1 MYNIKAMTTSE
12 VAASLGTSN
21 KVILENAKKC
31 LPDKEIKNGVATLW
45 TEAEFD
51 VLKKQLQMN
60 AHNNIGFN
68 LSLKLGKGSGLQVNN
83 KGKDMKTKEIADMLN
98 TTENVILANARKCLP
113 YKKIENGIAT
123 LWSEAEATVLLDH
136 LKNNPNTS
144 ANELYVESKST
155 VSTKLT
161 PALKIKKA
169 FDLMREGYE
178 EELAILKAQNAEQQK
193 QLSEAQPKVSY
204 YDNLIDTGGLTNLR
218 NTAKLLKIPE
228 RKFIKRL
235 EIDGY
240 LFRNKRGELQPYS
253 EYNNL
258 LFEIK
263 EWQHGEKSGVQTFVT
278 VFGKKVF
285 LNKYQKEKA
294 Q

>member
-31 LPDKEIKNGVATLW
+31 LPDKDIKNGVATLW
-45 TEAEFD
+45 TEAE
-51 VLKKQLQMN
+51 V
-60 AHNNIGFN
+60 
-68 LSLKLGKGSGLQVNN
+68 
-83 KGKDMKTKEIADMLN
+83 
-98 TTENVILANARKCLP
+98 
-113 YKKIENGIAT
+113 
-123 LWSEAEATVLLDH
+123 TVLLEQ
-136 LKNNPNTS
+136 LKTS
-144 ANELYVESKST
+144 QANQHSFTGAVKD

-193 QLSEAQPKVSY
+193 QLTEAQPKVSY

-235 EIDGY
+235 EVDGY

-263 EWQHGEKSGVQTFVT
+263 EWQHGDKSGVQTFVT

>member
-31 LPDKEIKNGVATLW
+31 LPDKDIKNGVATLW
-45 TEAEFD
+45 TEAE
-51 VLKKQLQMN
+51 V
-60 AHNNIGFN
+60 
-68 LSLKLGKGSGLQVNN
+68 
-83 KGKDMKTKEIADMLN
+83 
-98 TTENVILANARKCLP
+98 
-113 YKKIENGIAT
+113 
-123 LWSEAEATVLLDH
+123 TVLLEQ
-136 LKNNPNTS
+136 LKTS
-144 ANELYVESKST
+144 QANQHSFTGAVKD

-204 YDNLIDTGGLTNLR
+204 YDNLVDTGGLTNLR

-235 EIDGY
+235 EVDGY

-285 LNKYQKEKA
+285 LNKYQKEA
-294 Q
+294 VQ

>member
-1 MYNIKAMTTSE
+1 MSDVSLFNETELKQKAMTTSE

-31 LPDKEIKNGVATLW
+31 LPDKDIKNGVATLW
-45 TEAEFD
+45 TEAE
-51 VLKKQLQMN
+51 V
-60 AHNNIGFN
+60 
-68 LSLKLGKGSGLQVNN
+68 
-83 KGKDMKTKEIADMLN
+83 
-98 TTENVILANARKCLP
+98 
-113 YKKIENGIAT
+113 
-123 LWSEAEATVLLDH
+123 TVLLDY
-136 LKNNPNTS
+136 LKNNPQTNAS
-144 ANELYVESKST
+144 NLYLKSKGAA
-155 VSTKLT
+155 STKLT

-235 EIDGY
+235 EVDGY

-258 LFEIK
+258 LFEIR
-263 EWQHGEKSGVQTFVT
+263 EWQHGEKCGVQTFVT

-285 LNKYQKEKA
+285 LNKYQKEA
-294 Q
+294 LQ

>member
-31 LPDKEIKNGVATLW
+31 LPDKDIKNGVATLW
-45 TEAEFD
+45 TEAE
-51 VLKKQLQMN
+51 V
-60 AHNNIGFN
+60 
-68 LSLKLGKGSGLQVNN
+68 
-83 KGKDMKTKEIADMLN
+83 
-98 TTENVILANARKCLP
+98 
-113 YKKIENGIAT
+113 
-123 LWSEAEATVLLDH
+123 TVLLEQ
-136 LKNNPNTS
+136 LKTS
-144 ANELYVESKST
+144 QANQHSFTGAVKD

-193 QLSEAQPKVSY
+193 QLTEAQPKVSY

-235 EIDGY
+235 EVDGY
-240 LFRNKRGELQPYS
+240 LFRNKRGELEPYS
-253 EYNNL
+253 EYTNL

-285 LNKYQKEKA
+285 LDKYQKEQA

>member
-31 LPDKEIKNGVATLW
+31 LPDKDIKNGVATLW
-45 TEAEFD
+45 TEAE
-51 VLKKQLQMN
+51 V
-60 AHNNIGFN
+60 
-68 LSLKLGKGSGLQVNN
+68 
-83 KGKDMKTKEIADMLN
+83 
-98 TTENVILANARKCLP
+98 
-113 YKKIENGIAT
+113 
-123 LWSEAEATVLLDH
+123 TVLLEQ
-136 LKNNPNTS
+136 LKTS
-144 ANELYVESKST
+144 QANQHSFTGAVKD

-193 QLSEAQPKVSY
+193 QLTEAQPKVSY

-235 EIDGY
+235 EVDGY
-240 LFRNKRGELQPYS
+240 LFRNKRGELEPYS
-253 EYNNL
+253 EYTNL

-285 LNKYQKEKA
+285 LNKYQKEQA

>member
-12 VAASLGTSN
+12 LAASLGTSN

-31 LPDKEIKNGVATLW
+31 LPDKDIKNGVATLW
-45 TEAEFD
+45 TEAE
-51 VLKKQLQMN
+51 V
-60 AHNNIGFN
+60 
-68 LSLKLGKGSGLQVNN
+68 
-83 KGKDMKTKEIADMLN
+83 
-98 TTENVILANARKCLP
+98 
-113 YKKIENGIAT
+113 
-123 LWSEAEATVLLDH
+123 TVLLEQ
-136 LKNNPNTS
+136 LKTS
-144 ANELYVESKST
+144 QANQYSFTGAVKD

-193 QLSEAQPKVSY
+193 QLTEAQPKVSY
-204 YDNLIDTGGLTNLR
+204 YDKLIDTSGLTNLR

-228 RKFIKRL
+228 RKFIKLL
-235 EIDGY
+235 EVDGY
-240 LFRNKRGELQPYS
+240 LFRNKRGELEPYS
-253 EYNNL
+253 EYSNL

-263 EWQHGEKSGVQTFVT
+263 EWQNGSKSGVQTFVT

-285 LNKYQKEKA
+285 LNKYQKGKTL
-294 Q
+294 

>member
-12 VAASLGTSN
+12 VAESLGTSN
-21 KVILENAKKC
+21 DVILSNAKKC
-31 LPDKEIKNGVATLW
+31 LLDKDIKNGVATLW
-45 TEAEFD
+45 TEAE
-51 VLKKQLQMN
+51 V
-60 AHNNIGFN
+60 
-68 LSLKLGKGSGLQVNN
+68 
-83 KGKDMKTKEIADMLN
+83 
-98 TTENVILANARKCLP
+98 
-113 YKKIENGIAT
+113 
-123 LWSEAEATVLLDH
+123 TVLLEQ
-136 LKNNPNTS
+136 LKTS
-144 ANELYVESKST
+144 QANQHSFTGAVKD

>member
-1 MYNIKAMTTSE
+1 MSDVALFNETELKPKAMTTSE
-12 VAASLGTSN
+12 VAKSLGTSN
-21 KVILENAKKC
+21 DVILSNAKKC
-31 LPDKEIKNGVATLW
+31 FPNKEIKNGKVTLW
-45 TEAEFD
+45 TEAEVTILLD
-51 VLKKQLQMN
+51 Y
-60 AHNNIGFN
+60 
-68 LSLKLGKGSGLQVNN
+68 
-83 KGKDMKTKEIADMLN
+83 MKTRISNNASFELN
-98 TTENVILANARKCLP
+98 SKVTNA
-113 YKKIENGIAT
+113 
-123 LWSEAEATVLLDH
+123 
-136 LKNNPNTS
+136 
-144 ANELYVESKST
+144 
-155 VSTKLT
+155 STKLT

-235 EIDGY
+235 EVDGY

>member
-31 LPDKEIKNGVATLW
+31 LPDKDIKNGVATLW
-45 TEAEFD
+45 TEAE
-51 VLKKQLQMN
+51 V
-60 AHNNIGFN
+60 
-68 LSLKLGKGSGLQVNN
+68 
-83 KGKDMKTKEIADMLN
+83 
-98 TTENVILANARKCLP
+98 
-113 YKKIENGIAT
+113 
-123 LWSEAEATVLLDH
+123 TVLLEQ
-136 LKNNPNTS
+136 LKTS
-144 ANELYVESKST
+144 QANQHSFTGAVKD

-235 EIDGY
+235 EVDGY

-285 LNKYQKEKA
+285 LNKYQKEQA

>member
-12 VAASLGTSN
+12 VAESLGTSN
-21 KVILENAKKC
+21 DVILSNAKKC
-31 LPDKEIKNGVATLW
+31 LPDKDIKNGVATLW
-45 TEAEFD
+45 TEAE
-51 VLKKQLQMN
+51 V
-60 AHNNIGFN
+60 
-68 LSLKLGKGSGLQVNN
+68 
-83 KGKDMKTKEIADMLN
+83 
-98 TTENVILANARKCLP
+98 
-113 YKKIENGIAT
+113 
-123 LWSEAEATVLLDH
+123 TVLLEQ
-136 LKNNPNTS
+136 LKTS
-144 ANELYVESKST
+144 QANQHSFTGAVKD